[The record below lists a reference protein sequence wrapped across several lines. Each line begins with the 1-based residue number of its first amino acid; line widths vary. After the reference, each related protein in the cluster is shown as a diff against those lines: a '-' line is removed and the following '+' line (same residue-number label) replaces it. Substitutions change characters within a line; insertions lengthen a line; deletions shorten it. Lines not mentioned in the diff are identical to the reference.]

1 MHGRYCERG
10 HTDVSARASSR
21 PLVAIIGAGFSGIA
35 AAVALTRR
43 GITDYEVFE
52 EADGVG
58 GTWFKNR
65 YPGAVVDLESHIYSY
80 SFQRRDWRGMYAGWE
95 EVRQY
100 LEDVATKWGM
110 LERTR
115 LNVHIDSA
123 AWSEETR
130 TYQLTGSDGTTYG
143 PFDAVISA
151 VGFLNHPIVP
161 PFARGEMAY
170 AGVICHTSLWPDG
183 LSMDGKRVAV
193 VGTGSSAV
201 QVVEE
206 AERTAASLTIFQL
219 EPNWILPKGVREFT
233 EDERRANRRWLVYW
247 WRRRRLFHAYDYR
260 QVGSRHARSGTRSH
274 GRRARASLKYLQS
287 SLASRPDLIDLVTPA
302 FTFEGRRT
310 VFTDTYYECLKSPKT
325 RLIPH
330 GVTGLTSSGVVD
342 ATGAEHE
349 FDLVVLA
356 TGFDAANYLRGLR
369 VTGVGGK
376 DLHETW
382 AGEPVAYLGMLVP
395 GFPNFFMM
403 YGPNTNA
410 SPLPSFYEA
419 EAAMAARI
427 ISRLG
432 RPGHRRVEVRRRTF
446 ERFNA
451 WLQGKLARTVWAPVD
466 SYFKTS
472 SGKVVAQWPVSP
484 SRFIL
489 ATKLAPLHA
498 VTYSD

>member
-1 MHGRYCERG
+1 M
-10 HTDVSARASSR
+10 TSATSTSR
-21 PLVAIIGAGFSGIA
+21 KPRVAVIGAGFSGIA

-43 GITDYEVFE
+43 GLTDYEVFE

-80 SFQRRDWRGMYAGWE
+80 SFERRDWRGMYADWE

-100 LEDVATKWGM
+100 LEDVAAKWGV

-115 LNVHIDSA
+115 LGVHIDSA
-123 AWSEETR
+123 VWSEQTCS
-130 TYQLTGSDGTTYG
+130 YMLTSSDGTQFG

-161 PFARGEMAY
+161 PFARGATEFT
-170 AGVICHTSLWPDG
+170 GVLCHTSRWPDG
-183 LSMDGKRVAV
+183 VTLSGKRVAV

-201 QVVEE
+201 QIVESAGRD
-206 AERTAASLTIFQL
+206 AESLTIFQM
-219 EPNWILPKGVREFT
+219 EPNWILPKGVRDFT
-233 EDERRANRRWLVYW
+233 EEERRRNSNWWVYW
-247 WRRRRLFHAYDYR
+247 WRRRRLFHTYDLR
-260 QVGSRHARSGTRSH
+260 QISSRHARFGTRLY
-274 GRRARASLKYLQS
+274 RRRHQASLEFLET
-287 SLASRPDLIDLVTPA
+287 SLADRPDLIPLVTPEFA
-302 FTFEGRRT
+302 FEGRRT
-310 VFTDTYYECLKSPKT
+310 VFTDTYYDCLKNPKT
-325 RLIPH
+325 TLIPH
-330 GVTGLTSSGVVD
+330 AVTGLTSTGVID

-349 FDLVVLA
+349 FDIVVLA
-356 TGFDAANYLRGLR
+356 TGFDAANYLRGLK
-369 VTGVGGK
+369 VTGADGR

-427 ISRLG
+427 IGGLG
-432 RPGHRRVEVRRRTF
+432 RPGHRRVEVKQRTF
-446 ERFNA
+446 QRFNT

-466 SYFKTS
+466 SYFKSTT
-472 SGKVVAQWPVSP
+472 GKVVAQWPLSP
-484 SRFIL
+484 SRFII
-489 ATKLAPLHA
+489 ATKLAPWHA